1 VEVLIAVSILVSA
14 VHAFTAN
21 FSWQRGLDRGFLRPH
36 SWPGFCYDAGP
47 AGTGALGIRQ
57 WHSYIGLFIA
67 PSVLFFALT
76 GAAQL
81 LNLHEAHGNYQPP
94 AILEKLSSVHKD
106 QVFAPGHHHE
116 PLPPDAE
123 DQKPRGDGVTGPRGK
138 RRRQTELSTLL
149 LKAFFLVV
157 ALCLVLSTALGFWM
171 GLTQTRQK
179 RLAWMLVVART
190 LIPVGL
196 PLF

>member
-1 VEVLIAVSILVSA
+1 
-14 VHAFTAN
+14 
-21 FSWQRGLDRGFLRPH
+21 
-36 SWPGFCYDAGP
+36 
-47 AGTGALGIRQ
+47 
-57 WHSYIGLFIA
+57 
-67 PSVLFFALT
+67 
-76 GAAQL
+76 
-81 LNLHEAHGNYQPP
+81 
-94 AILEKLSSVHKD
+94 
-106 QVFAPGHHHE
+106 
-116 PLPPDAE
+116 
-123 DQKPRGDGVTGPRGK
+123 
-138 RRRQTELSTLL
+138 LL